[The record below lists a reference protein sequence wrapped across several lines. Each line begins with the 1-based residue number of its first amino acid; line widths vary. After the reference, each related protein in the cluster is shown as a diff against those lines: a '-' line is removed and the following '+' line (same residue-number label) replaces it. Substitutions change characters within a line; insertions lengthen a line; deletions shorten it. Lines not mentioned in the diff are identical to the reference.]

1 LKAKS
6 LTLLLSHY
14 QTGRY
19 QAIKHWHNGVHR
31 LELHGMVPHI
41 YHSQDLVAPPE
52 YVAARPET
60 ELQLGGGECL
70 SLYWSDGT
78 PQDLEQDVRAVMDSN
93 RKVGLLS
100 GPGGQELTYRRRM
113 HVVGARTRP
122 GLGIFAD
129 MVPLAAST
137 GVVVTS
143 GEASDTQKLSAY
155 ETWHDSTYLPGVLTA
170 ELFSAVFDLKPMDE
184 GEPNVFAKLYFTDA
198 ADPLAVFV
206 AAQKIISPYSQAVGD
221 FPGLDQVRRHIYSG
235 VYQPVVDGAD
245 PYP

>member
-1 LKAKS
+1 
-6 LTLLLSHY
+6 
-14 QTGRY
+14 
-19 QAIKHWHNGVHR
+19 
-31 LELHGMVPHI
+31 
-41 YHSQDLVAPPE
+41 
-52 YVAARPET
+52 
-60 ELQLGGGECL
+60 
-70 SLYWSDGT
+70 
-78 PQDLEQDVRAVMDSN
+78 
-93 RKVGLLS
+93 
-100 GPGGQELTYRRRM
+100 
-113 HVVGARTRP
+113 VVGARTRP

-137 GVVVTS
+137 GVVVTI